1 MKILVTGGSG
11 FVGSHLIRFLLQ
23 ETNHRI
29 INIDSL
35 TYASNLILHSEL
47 RNETRLE
54 FEKADIID
62 GDVVS
67 TLISKHRPD
76 AIMHLAA
83 ESHVDRSI
91 SGPSAF
97 IQTNIVGTFNLLHAA
112 NKYYEGIDGEA
123 KDLFRFLHVSTDE
136 VYGSLGLTD
145 PSFNESTPYSPR
157 SPYSA
162 SKASSDHLV
171 RAWHATY
178 GLPVLITHSSNNYG
192 PAQYPEKLIPLVIH
206 RAVAGT
212 EIPVYGDGENVRDWV
227 HVKDHARALHCVLKD
242 GRIGETYNVAGNN
255 ELKNLELVNSICKLL
270 DELVPQSKNQNLRN
284 KNLSSYTDLITFIPD
299 RAGHDLRY
307 SLNDTKIRRELG
319 WAPIENFEQGL
330 RKTIRWYLSELG
342 QL

>member
-23 ETNHRI
+23 ETHHRI
-29 INIDSL
+29 INIDNL

-67 TLISKHRPD
+67 TLVSRHRPD
-76 AIMHLAA
+76 AIIHLAA

-112 NKYYEGIDGEA
+112 KKYYEGIDGEA

-145 PSFNESTPYSPR
+145 PSFHESTPYSPR

-178 GLPVLITHSSNNYG
+178 RLPVLITHSSN
-192 PAQYPEKLIPLVIH
+192 IM
-206 RAVAGT
+206 
-212 EIPVYGDGENVRDWV
+212 D
-227 HVKDHARALHCVLKD
+227 
-242 GRIGETYNVAGNN
+242 
-255 ELKNLELVNSICKLL
+255 
-270 DELVPQSKNQNLRN
+270 LRN
-284 KNLSSYTDLITFIPD
+284 TPKN
-299 RAGHDLRY
+299 
-307 SLNDTKIRRELG
+307 
-319 WAPIENFEQGL
+319 
-330 RKTIRWYLSELG
+330 
-342 QL
+342 

>member
-11 FVGSHLIRFLLQ
+11 FVGSHLIRFLLK

-112 NKYYEGIDGEA
+112 NKYYEGIDGGA

-157 SPYSA
+157 
-162 SKASSDHLV
+162 
-171 RAWHATY
+171 
-178 GLPVLITHSSNNYG
+178 
-192 PAQYPEKLIPLVIH
+192 
-206 RAVAGT
+206 
-212 EIPVYGDGENVRDWV
+212 
-227 HVKDHARALHCVLKD
+227 
-242 GRIGETYNVAGNN
+242 
-255 ELKNLELVNSICKLL
+255 
-270 DELVPQSKNQNLRN
+270 
-284 KNLSSYTDLITFIPD
+284 
-299 RAGHDLRY
+299 
-307 SLNDTKIRRELG
+307 
-319 WAPIENFEQGL
+319 
-330 RKTIRWYLSELG
+330 
-342 QL
+342 